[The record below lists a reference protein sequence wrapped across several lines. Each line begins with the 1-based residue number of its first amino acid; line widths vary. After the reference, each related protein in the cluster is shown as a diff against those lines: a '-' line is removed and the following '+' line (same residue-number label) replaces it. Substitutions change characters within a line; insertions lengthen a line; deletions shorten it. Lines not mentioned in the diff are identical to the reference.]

1 VVDIYVSL
9 GRDTVPICASLG
21 EAYSLGHDTRKCRK
35 KLAEEMGYWPR
46 SVYACNFHDSI
57 FIMKTAIEKAKRT
70 DPDKIAKA
78 FKGIAG
84 GPPYIRPNLS
94 YSKESLCFLAI
105 WLQCKF
111 PFE

>member
-1 VVDIYVSL
+1 MVDIYVSL
-9 GRDTVPICASLG
+9 GKDAVPICASLG

-46 SVYACNFHDSI
+46 SVYACNCHDSI

-78 FKGIAG
+78 LKRHCWW
-84 GPPYIRPNLS
+84 PPYIRPKSQLL
-94 YSKESLCFLAI
+94 ERGFVFLGHLA
-105 WLQCKF
+105 
-111 PFE
+111 PM